1 MPLDSSLPVSG
12 SRVSG
17 LTVSSLAVSGRGLHS
32 GALCSVRLGRSA
44 GPVRFATRHGVYPL
58 ASCRLLRTDQ
68 GVQLGLGEH
77 ARIDL
82 VEHLLAALGGLG
94 IFEGLVL
101 EVSGPELPLLDGGAR
116 AWCFALRALGLTPSA
131 PALEVAR
138 SVSLAVGQSQYWF
151 WPAPSPSVEVEIDFA
166 APGIGQQAARW
177 DGSASAFEAT
187 IAPART
193 FGFAADAARLK
204 SAGRAAHVD
213 QRAVIVLD
221 ERGYPLSQGTHVAPG
236 ELARHKLL
244 DLIGDLYL
252 YGGPSRGG
260 LRARLPGHA
269 ATHGAVREALRLGG
283 LLGRAPVH
291 GEDLGQQ

>member
-1 MPLDSSLPVSG
+1 MSVS
-12 SRVSG
+12 
-17 LTVSSLAVSGRGLHS
+17 TLAVSGRGLHS
-32 GALCSVRLGRSA
+32 GELCSVRLGRSA
-44 GPVRFATRHGVYPL
+44 GPVRFATRHGVFPL
-58 ASCRLLRTDQ
+58 ASCRLLRSDQ
-68 GVQLGLGEH
+68 GVQLGVGPH

-116 AWCFALRALGLTPSA
+116 TWCLALRALGLTSSA
-131 PALEVAR
+131 PPLEVVR
-138 SVSLAVGQSQYWF
+138 SFSLAMGQSQYSF
-151 WPAPSPSVEVEIDFA
+151 WPAPAPSLEVEIDFT
-166 APGIGQQAARW
+166 APGIGQQAAQW

-213 QRAVIVLD
+213 PRAVIVLD
-221 ERGYPLSQGTHVAPG
+221 ERGYPLWEGTHVTPG

-252 YGGPSRGG
+252 YGGPPRGG
-260 LRARLPGHA
+260 LRVRLPGHS

-283 LLGRAPVH
+283 LLGRAPLPAH
-291 GEDLGQQ
+291 SADLGQQ